1 MFRAAANRFHHRKRW
16 SGNYQERNKHKKA
29 ENKINVHQNK
39 SKIPNREKRRPNNC
53 ITEKYL
59 QNDKHKKKRKRIV
72 PDNRNYADIT
82 TFGEKNLLSG
92 TVTYRKLKEIN

>member
-1 MFRAAANRFHHRKRW
+1 MYIKTKAKFQI
-16 SGNYQERNKHKKA
+16 GKK
-29 ENKINVHQNK
+29 EDQIIVSLKNTYKMIN
-39 SKIPNREKRRPNNC
+39 I
-53 ITEKYL
+53 
-59 QNDKHKKKRKRIV
+59 KKRKRIV